1 MYVYQFILQNN
12 QNINENTKC
21 KTDILSVTNFIL
33 IVEIE
38 ISISVGISN
47 VKINKSVI
55 LLIYNLK
62 NWDATRC

>member
-1 MYVYQFILQNN
+1 MYVNQFILQHN
-12 QNINENTKC
+12 QNINEYTKC
-21 KTDILSVTNFIL
+21 KSDILSVTNYIL

-47 VKINKSVI
+47 VKINKSII

-62 NWDATRC
+62 N